1 VFYKYLGESKK
12 IRSFCH
18 RHEEACVH
26 AAGGHYRASGK
37 MAVAACTSGP
47 GATNFV
53 TGVYTCNIDS
63 IPVIAITGQAVRAQ
77 LGKDAFQCVDIA
89 KICEPVAKKTYQ
101 ITDPAKVIETF
112 AEAFRVARE
121 GKPGAVVIDL
131 PLDIQNAEIEF
142 DPASYKPLAFTTPDP
157 KAADIAKAIQMIN

>member
-1 VFYKYLGESKK
+1 LYQYLGESEK
-12 IRSFCH
+12 IKTFCH

-26 AAGGHYRASGK
+26 AAGGHYRASSK
-37 MAVAACTSGP
+37 MAVATCTSGP

-63 IPVIAITGQAVRAQ
+63 IPVIAITGQAVTAQ
-77 LGKDAFQCVDIA
+77 LDKDAFQCVDIA

-101 ITDPAKVIETF
+101 VTEPKKVPEIF

-121 GKPGAVVIDL
+121 GKPGVVVIDL
-131 PLDIQNAEIEF
+131 PLDVQNTDIDF
-142 DPASYKPLAFTTPDP
+142 DPAVYVPLSFETPAL
-157 KAADIAKAIQMIN
+157 KRKSRNSCTGIG